1 MRERW
6 IALETVG
13 STSDLA
19 LQLARDRAPSGVAV
33 SARQQSAG
41 RGRKGNR
48 WQSPPGNVHLSV
60 IAPPLPHEASLRQML
75 YLAGVAIAESVRELL
90 SSAEKV
96 LLKWPNDVMI
106 DGRKVAGLLV
116 ESADDGRLVIGIG
129 LNVETVPAGVANPVT
144 TLREHGSD
152 AASDAVARRCAR
164 RLFDAIDDYR
174 RSGFSPTRQRWL
186 EFARD
191 LGQEISV
198 RIDGRVIRGILDDID
213 HAGAAVLVSAAEA
226 VSASALRIVRSR

>member
-1 MRERW
+1 
-6 IALETVG
+6 
-13 STSDLA
+13 
-19 LQLARDRAPSGVAV
+19 
-33 SARQQSAG
+33 
-41 RGRKGNR
+41 
-48 WQSPPGNVHLSV
+48 
-60 IAPPLPHEASLRQML
+60 ML